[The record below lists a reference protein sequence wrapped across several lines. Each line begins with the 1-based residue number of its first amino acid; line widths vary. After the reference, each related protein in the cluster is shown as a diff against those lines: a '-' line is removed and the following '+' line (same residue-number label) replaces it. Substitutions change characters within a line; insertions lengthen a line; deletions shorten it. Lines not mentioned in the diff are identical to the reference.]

1 MKIKDME
8 KMQSP
13 FVRNEDTNWLVID
26 KIADGMEWVF
36 GEDVMAIEKLHGCL
50 YYNTPILTD
59 DGFISVGKIV
69 NQKLD
74 VNVLSYNFEKKVTE
88 FKPIKHYH
96 KERNVDGYVCV
107 KIKQKFHGTRPK
119 QLIVTPNHKF
129 WVGERWKRADELK
142 SGEYVY
148 HLTKNIDFV
157 RKQFILGSL
166 LGDSSIYWGYGTKNC
181 GFQCGHS
188 IKQSEYFDLKLKILG
203 NIVNEGKGYRGGF
216 EGSLPNR
223 RFNSVINK
231 HMSDFIKTFALV
243 KNKKTITKQWINSL
257 TPMSLAIWYMDDGT
271 LIKGNGKQREVA
283 GFATNSFLTAEVE
296 LLQSAFLKYG
306 ISSNIQ
312 NSLFSKGNRLML
324 TADGSEIFF
333 NLISPY
339 IIKELQYKLPVKL
352 RTGVSYWN
360 NYVSCH
366 ENDLIKTQ
374 VIEVFKKDNK
384 SIPNSLYQYDLEIAD
399 NSNYFA
405 SSILVHNTN
414 VSILI
419 QGGAVTGVWNRKRR
433 ITMFSKGNQAI
444 MEGLTNSTTQISK
457 LTDGQ
462 HFGELI
468 GPSLHNNPYK
478 LEKHVWIPFE
488 TFGQKNLK
496 FKSWGK
502 YPKDFDTI
510 SEWFKDL
517 MPLYSLMKHGKNET
531 DLFVEGIVFTHKDGR
546 MAKLRRDMF
555 SWFSGRRHKE

>member
-36 GEDVMAIEKLHGCL
+36 GEDVMAIEKLHG
-50 YYNTPILTD
+50 
-59 DGFISVGKIV
+59 
-69 NQKLD
+69 
-74 VNVLSYNFEKKVTE
+74 
-88 FKPIKHYH
+88 
-96 KERNVDGYVCV
+96 
-107 KIKQKFHGTRPK
+107 
-119 QLIVTPNHKF
+119 
-129 WVGERWKRADELK
+129 A
-142 SGEYVY
+142 
-148 HLTKNIDFV
+148 NI
-157 RKQFILGSL
+157 
-166 LGDSSIYWGYGTKNC
+166 
-181 GFQCGHS
+181 
-188 IKQSEYFDLKLKILG
+188 
-203 NIVNEGKGYRGGF
+203 
-216 EGSLPNR
+216 
-223 RFNSVINK
+223 
-231 HMSDFIKTFALV
+231 
-243 KNKKTITKQWINSL
+243 
-257 TPMSLAIWYMDDGT
+257 
-271 LIKGNGKQREVA
+271 
-283 GFATNSFLTAEVE
+283 
-296 LLQSAFLKYG
+296 
-306 ISSNIQ
+306 
-312 NSLFSKGNRLML
+312 
-324 TADGSEIFF
+324 
-333 NLISPY
+333 
-339 IIKELQYKLPVKL
+339 
-352 RTGVSYWN
+352 
-360 NYVSCH
+360 
-366 ENDLIKTQ
+366 
-374 VIEVFKKDNK
+374 
-384 SIPNSLYQYDLEIAD
+384 
-399 NSNYFA
+399 
-405 SSILVHNTN
+405 
-414 VSILI
+414 SILI

-517 MPLYSLMKHGKNET
+517 MTLYSLMKHGKNET